1 MTKKKI
7 TTSREIGERIKKRR
21 KELKISQED
30 LAETLGVTYQQVQ
43 RYENGMNRLNVENI
57 QVIADALDVY
67 VAYFYEAEKASMI
80 AERPAP
86 YFSSE
91 EGRLLS
97 YFRKIKNSAS
107 KNTVIQVARVAAK
120 AE

>member
-1 MTKKKI
+1 
-7 TTSREIGERIKKRR
+7 
-21 KELKISQED
+21 
-30 LAETLGVTYQQVQ
+30 
-43 RYENGMNRLNVENI
+43 
-57 QVIADALDVY
+57 
-67 VAYFYEAEKASMI
+67 MI

-86 YFSSE
+86 YFSSDE
-91 EGRLLS
+91 SRLLS